1 VISPEK
7 VTRPVTISSVEATLK
22 GSPALYFEAVFGD
35 VLDLGLLVLIALFA
49 ISGYRQGF
57 VVGLLSF
64 VGFVGGGVLGV
75 VIAPPLV
82 KSVVEGQAQQ
92 ALLAIVVAFLAA
104 TFGQLIASSAGAVL
118 RNRVTGDNARA
129 VDAAGGAIV
138 SVLSLLLVV
147 WFIGLVLLNPTN
159 YVWLNRQ
166 VNESAVLKGVNDAMP
181 SAIGVWA
188 GSFQGF
194 VNSTDFPKVFS
205 GLGGEPLV
213 DVGPPDASVLTSP
226 GLRHADESIVK
237 IIGTAP
243 ECSRRIEGTGF
254 VFAKDRIMTNAH
266 VVAGTQGQLKIQ
278 LPSGRT
284 LTGNVVLYDSRRDIA
299 VIYAPGLRA
308 PVLQFSSDAQRGDPA
323 VVAGFPKN
331 RSYTVKAAKIS
342 SKHSAKGPDIYR
354 NNEVV
359 REIYALRGTVEP
371 GNSGGP
377 LLAKDGKVYGVIFAA
392 AFSDRETGYA
402 LTAAE
407 VAPDAKG
414 GETLTSPVSTD
425 GCAE

>member
-1 VISPEK
+1 M
-7 VTRPVTISSVEATLK
+7 L
-22 GSPALYFEAVFGD
+22 D
-35 VLDLGLLVLIALFA
+35 VLDLILLVLVALFA
-49 ISGYRQGF
+49 VSGYRQGF

-82 KSVVEGQAQQ
+82 KSVVDGQAQQ

-118 RNRVTGDNARA
+118 RNRVTGSNARA
-129 VDAAGGAIV
+129 ADAAGGAVV
-138 SVLSLLLVV
+138 SVASLLLVV
-147 WFIGLVLLNPTN
+147 WFIGLVLLQPTN
-159 YVWLNRQ
+159 FIWLNRQ
-166 VNESAVLKGVNDAMP
+166 VNESTVLNGVDDAMP
-181 SAIGVWA
+181 SAIGEWA
-188 GSFQGF
+188 GSFKGF
-194 VNSTDFPKVFS
+194 VNRTEFPKVFS

-254 VFAKDRIMTNAH
+254 VFSKGRIMTNAH
-266 VVAGTQGQLKIQ
+266 VVAGTEGELRIQ
-278 LPSGRT
+278 FPDGRSA
-284 LTGNVVLYDSRRDIA
+284 TGHVVVYDSARDIA
-299 VIYAPGLRA
+299 VVYAPGLRA
-308 PVLQFSSDAQRGDPA
+308 PALQFSGDAQRGDPA

-331 RSYTVKAAKIS
+331 HSYTVRAAKIS
-342 SKHSAKGPDIYR
+342 SKHQAKGPDIYR
-354 NNEVV
+354 ADQVT

-377 LLAKDGKVYGVIFAA
+377 LLAKDGRVYGVIFAA
-392 AFSDRETGYA
+392 AFSDRNTGYA

-407 VAPDAKG
+407 VAPDATAG
-414 GETLTSPVSTD
+414 QSATQPVNT
-425 GCAE
+425 GRCAE

>member
-1 VISPEK
+1 M
-7 VTRPVTISSVEATLK
+7 
-22 GSPALYFEAVFGD
+22 D
-35 VLDLGLLVLIALFA
+35 VLDVGLLVLIALFA
-49 ISGYRQGF
+49 VSGYRQGF

-82 KSVVEGQAQQ
+82 KSVVDGQAQQ

-118 RNRVTGDNARA
+118 RNRVTGNNARA
-129 VDAAGGAIV
+129 ADAAGGAVV
-138 SVLSLLLVV
+138 SVASLLLVV
-147 WFIGLVLLNPTN
+147 WFIGLVLLQPTSWE
-159 YVWLNRQ
+159 WLNKQ
-166 VNESAVLKGVNDAMP
+166 VNQSSLLNGVDDAMP
-181 SAIGVWA
+181 QAIGDWA
-188 GSFQGF
+188 GSFKGF
-194 VNSTDFPKVFS
+194 VNDTDFPKVFN

-237 IIGTAP
+237 IVGTAP

-266 VVAGTQGQLKIQ
+266 VVAGTEGELKIA

-284 LTGNVVLYDSRRDIA
+284 LSGNVVLYDSNRDIA
-299 VIYAPGLRA
+299 IIHAPGLRA
-308 PVLQFSSDAQRGDPA
+308 PVLQFSPDAQRGDPA

-342 SKHSAKGPDIYR
+342 SKHTAKGPDIYR

-359 REIYALRGTVEP
+359 REIYALRGIVEP

-377 LLAKDGKVYGVIFAA
+377 LLAKDGRVYGVIFAA
-392 AFSDRETGYA
+392 AFSDRDTGYA

-407 VAPDAKG
+407 VAPDAAAG
-414 GETLTSPVSTD
+414 QSATQPVAT
-425 GCAE
+425 GRCAD